1 MSALAKNYNRRKIS
15 FKRGKGSFLYSTNG
29 KKYLDF
35 VQGIAVNS
43 LGHANPYLTKM
54 MNKQAKKV
62 WHVSN
67 AFLIPEG
74 EKLARRLKQKTFAD
88 YVIFQ
93 NSGAEAT
100 EVAVKVAR
108 RYFYS
113 KGKPEKNRILCIK
126 NSFHGRTLAAIFA
139 SGSKKMTEGFG
150 PKVPGFDH
158 FDFADHKGLEKAITK
173 KTAAIMCE
181 TAMGESGIK
190 VIPDWCL
197 KGLRKLCNKKKI
209 LLILDEV
216 QCGVGR
222 SGKFF
227 AFEHAKIKP
236 DIVPIAKGIGG
247 GFPIGAVLM
256 NKKVAPAMTAGSH
269 GSTFGGNPLAMSVGN
284 AVMDQMF
291 KKGFLQNVQKL
302 SKYFIEYH
310 IIPMDAAIWSMPFKK
325 AKDKTVLIRTHD
337 MHCQTKFPKTT
348 TIRIWGK
355 NSAIPNTQYNLRK
368 EVKPVDAS
376 NVVNVNIDNLLSTD
390 YIVFEDEYFSLCEN
404 LKINPTPIP
413 VRGYILNYLDRRNN
427 YSLKVTPRIK

>member
-1 MSALAKNYNRRKIS
+1 MSSLAKNYNRRKIA
-15 FKRGKGSFLYSTNG
+15 FKKGKGSFLYSTNG

-43 LGHANPYLTKM
+43 LGHANSYLISAIK
-54 MNKQAKKV
+54 NQAKKV

-67 AFLIPEG
+67 AFIIPEG
-74 EKLARRLKQKTFAD
+74 EKLAKRLTQKTFAD

-100 EVAVKVAR
+100 EAAIKAAR

-113 KGKPEKNRILCIK
+113 IGKPKKNRILCIK
-126 NSFHGRTLAAIFA
+126 NSFHGRTLATIYA

-158 FDFADHKGLEKAITK
+158 FNFGDHKGLKKAIK
-173 KTAAIMCE
+173 KNTAAIMCE

-197 KGLRKLCNKKKI
+197 RELRKICNKRKI

-216 QCGVGR
+216 QCGIGR

-227 AFEHAKIKP
+227 AFEYSKIKP

-256 NKKVAPAMTAGSH
+256 SKKVASAMTPGSH

-284 AVMDQMF
+284 AVLDQIF
-291 KKGFLQNVQKL
+291 KKGFLKNVQKS
-302 SKYFIEYH
+302 SKYFISELNKIRQDYPN
-310 IIPMDAAIWSMPFKK
+310 II
-325 AKDKTVLIRTHD
+325 
-337 MHCQTKFPKTT
+337 
-348 TIRIWGK
+348 
-355 NSAIPNTQYNLRK
+355 K
-368 EVKPVDAS
+368 EVRGVG
-376 NVVNVNIDNLLSTD
+376 LL
-390 YIVFEDEYFSLCEN
+390 IGLQE
-404 LKINPTPIP
+404 I
-413 VRGYILNYLDRRNN
+413 RG
-427 YSLKVTPRIK
+427 